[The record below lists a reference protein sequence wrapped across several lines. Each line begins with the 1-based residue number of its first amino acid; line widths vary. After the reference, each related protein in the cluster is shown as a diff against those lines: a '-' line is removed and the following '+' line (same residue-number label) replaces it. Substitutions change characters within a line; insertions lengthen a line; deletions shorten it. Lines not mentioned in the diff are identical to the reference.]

1 MARAD
6 TVICNLYCETT
17 IRNGKTLSKLA
28 KLAPA
33 PKATNSAGNAQQS
46 SVEVEAKSENT
57 LAERSFMGA
66 AVFKC

>member
-6 TVICNLYCETT
+6 TVMCNLYCETT

-33 PKATNSAGNAQQS
+33 PKATNRAGNAQQS

-66 AVFKC
+66 AVLKC